1 MRQYETTFIIDPTLS
16 GDEIGQTAQMY
27 VDFLKTGGCEI
38 IHLEEMG
45 VLQLAYP
52 INKRTSAA
60 YYWVEYNT
68 PEGSDVIEKIEL
80 AFRRDEN
87 ILRYLT
93 IKVDKHRAQYNIDK
107 RAGKFLKKEKNEE
120 DTESSSTETK
130 DTAEKKEPAKTEKKE
145 NVEG

>member
-27 VDFLKTGGCEI
+27 VDFLKSGGCEI

-52 INKRTSAA
+52 IDKRTSAA
-60 YYWVEYNT
+60 YYWVEYKA
-68 PEGSDVIEKIEL
+68 PAGSDVIEKMEL
-80 AFRRDEN
+80 AFRRDDN

-107 RAGKFLKKEKNEE
+107 RAGKFLKKEAQQDESKP
-120 DTESSSTETK
+120 SSSETKDSVDKKEEPKTETK
-130 DTAEKKEPAKTEKKE
+130 AK
-145 NVEG
+145 VEG